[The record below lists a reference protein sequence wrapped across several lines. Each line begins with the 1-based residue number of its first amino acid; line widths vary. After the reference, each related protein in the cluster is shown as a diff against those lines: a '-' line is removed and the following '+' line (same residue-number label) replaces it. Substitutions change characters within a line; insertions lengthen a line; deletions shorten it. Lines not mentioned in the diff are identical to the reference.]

1 MSMQG
6 TAIVTGAS
14 SGIGWA
20 TAELLA
26 ERGVTVVNLDIAPPG
41 QDSRAIHHRVD
52 LSDSQATAAVLDEVT
67 SRFAVTRLVNNAA
80 IARAASLED
89 TSFDDL
95 TKTVEVN
102 LRAAIQCAQAVLPAM
117 KAAGFGR
124 IVNIASR
131 AALGKELRT
140 SYAATKGGL
149 ISMTR
154 GWALELAGHGITV
167 NAIGP
172 GPIATELFEAV
183 NPPDS
188 PRTAKIMAEI
198 PVKRIGRP
206 EDVANAV
213 AFFLGDEAGYVTG
226 QTLYVCG
233 GLSIGTVPV

>member
-1 MSMQG
+1 MQG

-20 TAELLA
+20 TAERLA
-26 ERGVTVVNLDIAPPG
+26 DQGVRVVNLDIAPPSR
-41 QDSRAIHHRVD
+41 DSRAAHHQVD
-52 LSDSQATAAVLDEVT
+52 LSDAVATAAVLDEVT
-67 SRFAVTRLVNNAA
+67 ARHAVTRLVNNVALA
-80 IARAASLED
+80 QAASLED
-89 TSFDDL
+89 TTFDDL
-95 TKTVEVN
+95 AKIVEVN

-124 IVNIASR
+124 IVNISSR
-131 AALGKELRT
+131 AALGKTFRT
-140 SYAATKGGL
+140 GYAATKGGL

-154 GWALELAGHGITV
+154 VWALELAPHGITV

-188 PRTAKIMAEI
+188 PRTQKIMADI

-206 EDVANAV
+206 EDVANA
-213 AFFLGDEAGYVTG
+213 ASFFLGDGAGYVTG

-233 GLSIGTVPV
+233 GLSIGAALV

>member
-1 MSMQG
+1 MDG

-20 TAELLA
+20 TAQRLA
-26 ERGVTVVNLDIAPPG
+26 DRGATVVNLDIASPK
-41 QDSRAIHHRVD
+41 QDSRVIYRQVD
-52 LSDSQATAAVLDEVT
+52 LSDSGATAAVLDEIT
-67 SRFAVTRLVNNAA
+67 ERYAVTRLVNNVALAQSAA
-80 IARAASLED
+80 LED
-89 TSFDDL
+89 TTFDDL
-95 TKTVEVN
+95 RRIAEVN

-117 KAAGFGR
+117 KEAGFGR

-140 SYAATKGGL
+140 AYAATKGGL

-154 GWALELAGHGITV
+154 VWALELAGHGITV

-188 PRTAKIMAEI
+188 PRTKKIMAEI
-198 PVKRIGRP
+198 PVQRIGRP
-206 EDVANAV
+206 EDVAAAV
-213 AFFLGDEAGYVTG
+213 SFFLDQEAGYITG

-233 GLSIGTVPV
+233 GLTIGTVPL

>member
-1 MSMQG
+1 M
-6 TAIVTGAS
+6 
-14 SGIGWA
+14 
-20 TAELLA
+20 
-26 ERGVTVVNLDIAPPG
+26 
-41 QDSRAIHHRVD
+41 RAV
-52 LSDSQATAAVLDEVT
+52 
-67 SRFAVTRLVNNAA
+67 
-80 IARAASLED
+80 
-89 TSFDDL
+89 
-95 TKTVEVN
+95 
-102 LRAAIQCAQAVLPAM
+102 IQCAQAVLPAM

-140 SYAATKGGL
+140 GYAATKGGL

-154 GWALELAGHGITV
+154 VWALELAPHGITV

-188 PRTAKIMAEI
+188 PRTKKIMAEI
-198 PVKRIGRP
+198 PVRRIGRP

-213 AFFLGDEAGYVTG
+213 AFFLDEEAGYVTG

-233 GLSIGTVPV
+233 GLTIGTAPL

>member
-1 MSMQG
+1 MDG

-233 GLSIGTVPV
+233 GLSIGTVSV